1 MTGRDIE
8 TTLRLNGRTHHVMGR
23 ITGADAAPVTALLG
37 GISADRLAADEPG
50 VKGWWGSLAGPDQA
64 LDPARRRFLTLD
76 YLPGGEDESGWAPS
90 TRDQGGALLA
100 IAEAAGVRRFDIVS
114 ASYGGMVALS
124 LAAAAPEPLTRI
136 AVIGAAHRT
145 HPMTAARRAI
155 QRDMVRLGLK
165 TGETREAMIVAR
177 ALAMTTYRT
186 AAEFGARFT
195 APPPD
200 SADAA
205 GVSAYLRSRGEAY
218 ADVMPPARFL
228 ALSESMDAH
237 AVDPA
242 AVRLPVRLIAIA
254 EDEIAPLSDMQA
266 LRDALP
272 DCEWRE
278 FSSAYGHDAFLKA
291 PEEIAAAL
299 AGVLEEPA

>member
-8 TTLRLNGRTHHVMGR
+8 ITVRLDGRAHRVTGR
-23 ITGADAAPVTALLG
+23 IAGAEGAPATVLLG
-37 GISADRLAADEPG
+37 GISAHRFAVDEPG
-50 VKGWWGSLAGPDQA
+50 VKGWWGSLAGPGKA
-64 LDPARRRFLTLD
+64 LDPARRRFLTFD
-76 YLPGGEDESGWAPS
+76 YLPGDDDESGWVPS
-90 TRDQGGALLA
+90 TLDQGEALLA
-100 IAEAAGVRRFDIVS
+100 VAQAAGVRRFDIVS

-124 LAAAAPEPLTRI
+124 LAAAAPEALTRI

-145 HPMTAARRAI
+145 YPMTAARRAI
-155 QRDMVRLGLK
+155 QRDLVRLGLK
-165 TGETREAMIVAR
+165 TGETREAMIIAR

-186 AAEFGARFT
+186 AAEFDARFT

-205 GVSAYLRSRGEAY
+205 GVTAYLRSRGEAY

-237 AVDPA
+237 AVNPA
-242 AVRLPVRLIAIA
+242 SIRLPVRLVAIA

-266 LRDALP
+266 LRGALP
-272 DCEWRE
+272 DCEWRQ
-278 FSSAYGHDAFLKA
+278 FSSLYGHDAFLKA
-291 PEEIAAAL
+291 PREIAAAL
-299 AGVLEEPA
+299 EGVPGETA